1 MNKNIYE
8 WLYVK
13 NILDKSQA
21 GFYFFMNISSL
32 IFKFLSYISG
42 RKTSTR
48 GNADET
54 SIQNFSRGC
63 CQPALS

>member
-8 WLYVK
+8 WRYVK

-21 GFYFFMNISSL
+21 DFYFFINISSL

-42 RKTSTR
+42 R
-48 GNADET
+48 
-54 SIQNFSRGC
+54 
-63 CQPALS
+63 